1 MRKSFKVYFI
11 LALCLMLLAS
21 LSSCKSD
28 EQKAMEKQIKTANK
42 LLSSKSKIFDESTR
56 SNLKKV
62 IKDSENSANDKSYKK
77 STDKLKAAIKACR
90 DSIKQQ
96 KQVTRPSQKF
106 IIERVSNI
114 ESIVQVEAATE
125 ETDTNNLMNKPKGYY
140 AYIALSSSMV
150 PAESKLYSSPVENGN
165 EGGGAIEV
173 YKTAKLAKARDAYLS
188 TFDSPGAL
196 SPGTHRVVGTMV
208 VRTSSKLKASQQRAL
223 EKNIIDALIKLK

>member
-11 LALCLMLLAS
+11 LTICFILLAS
-21 LSSCKSD
+21 LSGCKSD
-28 EQKAMEKQIKTANK
+28 NQKTMETQIKTANE

-62 IKDSENSANDKSYKK
+62 IKDSEKATDDNSYNK
-77 STDKLKAAIKACR
+77 STDSLKAAIKAYR

-125 ETDTNNLMNKPKGYY
+125 ETDTNNLMNKPSGYY
-140 AYIALSSSMV
+140 AYIALSSSMI

-165 EGGGAIEV
+165 DGGGVIEV
-173 YKTAKLAKARDAYLS
+173 YKTVKLAKAREAYLS
-188 TFDSPGAL
+188 ALDSPGAL
-196 SPGTHRVVGTMV
+196 SPGTHKVVGTMV
-208 VRTSSKLKASQQRAL
+208 VRTSSRLKASQQQAL
-223 EKNIIDALIKLK
+223 EKSIINALIELK